1 VNPQYRERS
10 VALAREIHSAF
21 VIPGRGVI
29 WKMREDLSGAYPGYG
44 YGAMDAH
51 DGYVSYRAL
60 DEEALAP
67 EIAEMHALIEG
78 DWRTLEID
86 RRETAAAIS
95 ACKIIIM
102 ALLCSSVACVWCPRE
117 PEPRI
122 MVSPSTLISRRN

>member
-1 VNPQYRERS
+1 MWRNTD
-10 VALAREIHSAF
+10 VAGLIEWMRAHNE
-21 VIPGRGVI
+21 GVAELDQ
-29 WKMREDLSGAYPGYG
+29 RAGYLSGAYPGYG
-44 YGAMDAH
+44 YGAMDAY

-67 EIAEMHALIEG
+67 EIAETRALIEG
-78 DWRTLEID
+78 DWRTLEIN

-102 ALLCSSVACVWCPRE
+102 ALLCSSVACVWWPRE
-117 PEPRI
+117 PEPTI